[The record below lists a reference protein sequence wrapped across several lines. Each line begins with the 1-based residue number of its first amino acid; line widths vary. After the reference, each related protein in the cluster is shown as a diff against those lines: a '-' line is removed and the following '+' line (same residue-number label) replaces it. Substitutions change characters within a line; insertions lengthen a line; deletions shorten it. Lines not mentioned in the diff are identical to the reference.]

1 MDATESEPHLRDVI
15 AIARDLTRLLAER
28 PQVNFDERLLRS
40 FLSPAEQSRHLG
52 RLGSYLI
59 THVIGRGGMGVVLRA
74 LDPSLNRVVAIKV
87 LAPHLASSEA
97 GRLRFAREA
106 RAAAAVSH
114 DHVVAIHA
122 VDEANGLPYLV
133 MQYIPG
139 ISLQERLDRD
149 GPLHIPD
156 ILRIGMQT
164 ASGLAAAH
172 AQGLVH
178 RDVKPAN
185 ILLESGLERVKL
197 TDFGLARAMDDAT
210 LTQTGI
216 ITGTPEYMAPEQ
228 ARGDAVDR
236 RADLFS
242 LGSVLY
248 ALCTGR
254 PPFQASTAFG
264 VLRRVCE
271 DMPQPPQEI
280 NADVPIWLARLIA
293 KLHAKRPEQRFQSA
307 DKVAGLL

>member
-1 MDATESEPHLRDVI
+1 
-15 AIARDLTRLLAER
+15 
-28 PQVNFDERLLRS
+28 
-40 FLSPAEQSRHLG
+40 
-52 RLGSYLI
+52 
-59 THVIGRGGMGVVLRA
+59 
-74 LDPSLNRVVAIKV
+74 IKV
-87 LAPHLASSEA
+87 MAPQLAASA
-97 GRLRFAREA
+97 TARRRFTREA
-106 RAAAAVSH
+106 RAAAAVTH
-114 DHVVAIHA
+114 DHVVTIHA
-122 VDEANGLPYLV
+122 VEDAGPLPHIV
-133 MQYIPG
+133 MQFVAG
-139 ISLQERLDRD
+139 HSLQDRLDRT
-149 GPLHIPD
+149 GPLQLQEV
-156 ILRIGMQT
+156 LRIGMQA

-178 RDVKPAN
+178 RDIKPAN

-254 PPFQASTAFG
+254 PPFQARTAFG

-280 NADVPIWLARLIA
+280 NADIPIWLARLIA

-307 DKVAGLL
+307 DKVAGLLGQCLAHL

>member
-1 MDATESEPHLRDVI
+1 MSHGACPYRTRLRDLLFTGTGGDDDALVQHLTECATCQRYVEQVTGKNGAWSARAQTLDMDATESEPPLRDVI

-59 THVIGRGGMGVVLRA
+59 THVIGRGGMGVVLHA
-74 LDPSLNRVVAIKV
+74 LDPSLNRVVATKV

-149 GPLHIPD
+149 GPLLVPD

-178 RDVKPAN
+178 RD
-185 ILLESGLERVKL
+185 
-197 TDFGLARAMDDAT
+197 
-210 LTQTGI
+210 
-216 ITGTPEYMAPEQ
+216 
-228 ARGDAVDR
+228 
-236 RADLFS
+236 
-242 LGSVLY
+242 
-248 ALCTGR
+248 
-254 PPFQASTAFG
+254 
-264 VLRRVCE
+264 
-271 DMPQPPQEI
+271 
-280 NADVPIWLARLIA
+280 
-293 KLHAKRPEQRFQSA
+293 
-307 DKVAGLL
+307 